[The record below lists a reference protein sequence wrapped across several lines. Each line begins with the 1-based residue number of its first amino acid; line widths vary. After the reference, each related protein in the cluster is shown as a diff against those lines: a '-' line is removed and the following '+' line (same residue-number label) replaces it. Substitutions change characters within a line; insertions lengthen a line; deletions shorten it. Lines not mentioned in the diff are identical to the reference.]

1 MSLWN
6 RQSPQSFGQIKQAS
20 LTEEPVSVLSSN
32 PHAAQFDE
40 GGIYKPKDLVNYLI
54 SLEVKKFGKAIIGS
68 LSFTALQHHAK
79 KLMEKYEVGELK
91 RAVKIAVDTS
101 NHPCS
106 FKLVEE
112 ICCNQRK

>member
-1 MSLWN
+1 MPLWN
-6 RQSPQSFGQIKQAS
+6 RLNPQSLGTIKQVSQSEGPA
-20 LTEEPVSVLSSN
+20 SVLLSN
-32 PHAAQFDE
+32 PHSDQFDE

-54 SLEVKKFGKAIIGS
+54 ALEVKKFGKAIIGS

-79 KLMEKYEVGELK
+79 QLMEKYEVGELK

-112 ICCNQRK
+112 ICINQRK